1 MKKNKIFRSV
11 FFVSLLSLAMSLLPF
26 SINAREN
33 KINYSELQS
42 KIIQGVAETST
53 GEYDDEITKGLPFDE
68 KREVVIDLR
77 NDLDT
82 IKLSVSQPVTIYE
95 EIITRTYDVKDI
107 TEYDDKYTRQS
118 PTYETRTIT
127 TSKTYNGSTTTVGSI
142 LGYYMY
148 SNVTVSGVLC
158 DAFSLRSSNIS
169 FSSNGYGHVS
179 LVRAWHHQRGT
190 KYPSGPYTVV
200 FDGNLYSAHRTYKT
214 FSISASS
221 GYANWSRYNSTYSA
235 LPKPAYSAGFVGS
248 FYEVMFTWSIGGGG
262 YEWDSIERTNGFGS
276 LPS

>member
-1 MKKNKIFRSV
+1 MKKNKKFRSV
-11 FFVSLLSLAMSLLPF
+11 FFVLLLSLIMSLLPF
-26 SINAREN
+26 SVNAREDTI
-33 KINYSELQS
+33 KYSELQS
-42 KIIQGVAETST
+42 KIIEGIAETSIDVN
-53 GEYDDEITKGLPFDE
+53 DDEITKGLPFDE
-68 KREVVIDLR
+68 NREVVIDLR
-77 NDLDT
+77 NDIDA

-107 TEYDDKYTRQS
+107 TENDDKYTRQS
-118 PTYETRTIT
+118 PIYETRTIA
-127 TSKTYNGSTTTVGSI
+127 TSKTYNGSTTTVRSI

-148 SNVTVSGVLC
+148 SNVTVFGVLC

-179 LVRAWHHQRGT
+179 SVRAWHHQRGT
-190 KYPSGPYTVV
+190 EYPSGSYTVV
-200 FDGNLYSAHRTYKT
+200 FDGNLYSTHRTYKT
-214 FSISASS
+214 FSINASS

-248 FYEVMFTWSIGGGG
+248 FYEVIFTWSIGGGAHA
-262 YEWDSIERTNGFGS
+262 WDSIERTNGFGS